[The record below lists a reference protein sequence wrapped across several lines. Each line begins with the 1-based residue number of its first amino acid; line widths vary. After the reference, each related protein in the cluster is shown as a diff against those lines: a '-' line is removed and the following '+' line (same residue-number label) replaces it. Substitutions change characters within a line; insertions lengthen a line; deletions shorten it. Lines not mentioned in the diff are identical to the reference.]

1 MASKVKNKI
10 SKNQKAFFGLMK
22 QFMKSAW
29 KIARKASSKFSGK
42 ASEYF
47 AECLHI
53 IWETNFARQ
62 ISLF

>member
-1 MASKVKNKI
+1 MKKKTKFN
-10 SKNQKAFFGLMK
+10 KNQKAFFSLMK

-29 KIARKASSKFSGK
+29 KMARKASAEFGGK

-47 AECLHI
+47 AESLRI
-53 IWETNFARQ
+53 IWSASFARQ